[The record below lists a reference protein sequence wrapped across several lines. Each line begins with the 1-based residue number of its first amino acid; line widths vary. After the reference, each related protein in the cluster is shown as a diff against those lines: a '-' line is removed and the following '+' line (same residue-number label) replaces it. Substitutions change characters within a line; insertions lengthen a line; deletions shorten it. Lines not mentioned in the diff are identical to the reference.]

1 MQKSEMEERP
11 IQIILLKN
19 NDYLIA
25 KIEERDTPPECLLID
40 PYRLIEESH
49 WTYSKED
56 THNPSDNAVF
66 LKSKEEVEIRN
77 GKENLVTQYDY
88 LLFQKFPQYTK
99 QTQIYLR
106 ADDILTL
113 YDPSYEILEYYRK
126 LTE

>member
-1 MQKSEMEERP
+1 MENP

-25 KIEERDTPPECLLID
+25 RIEERDVAPECLLHN
-40 PYRLIEESH
+40 PYRLVDEAH
-49 WTYSKED
+49 WTYNEGD
-56 THNPSDNAVF
+56 THNPSENSIF
-66 LKSKEEVEIRN
+66 LGSKQEVEIRN
-77 GKENLVTQYDY
+77 EKETVVTQYDY
-88 LLFQKFPQYTK
+88 LHFTKFPLYTK

>member
-1 MQKSEMEERP
+1 MEEIP
-11 IQIILLKN
+11 IQIVLLKN
-19 NDYLIA
+19 PYDTYLIA
-25 KIEERDTPPECLLID
+25 RIEERDVAPECLLHN
-40 PYRLIEESH
+40 PYKLVEETH

-56 THNPSDNAVF
+56 THNPSDNTIF
-66 LKSKEEVEIRN
+66 LGSKEELEIRN
-77 GKENLVTQYDY
+77 GNENLITQHDY
-88 LLFQKFPQYTK
+88 LLFQKFPLHTK